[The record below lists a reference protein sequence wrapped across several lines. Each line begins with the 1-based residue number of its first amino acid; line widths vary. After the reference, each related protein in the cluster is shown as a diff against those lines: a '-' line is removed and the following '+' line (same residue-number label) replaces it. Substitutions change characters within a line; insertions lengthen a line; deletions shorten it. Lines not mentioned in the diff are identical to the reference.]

1 MATQKNRPT
10 TTLARPSHAKRSAS
24 HGRLRRLSLALLL
37 GLVLGLGVS
46 GGLWTIPTTAF
57 LFQGDPGGGA
67 WDFSF
72 TPFTSFTP
80 SPPFMPLS
88 SGFSSARRVQ
98 SVVGNGLGGTP
109 ALNLVPN
116 PILRENALPGST
128 NWLIANGHAAT
139 TQIQG
144 YASAESATAGQEL
157 TFYVST
163 QLPAVPYTVD
173 VYRLGWYH
181 GAGGRLLT
189 TLSEV
194 GQAQGYY
201 DWVHLKLVGCASCR
215 FDPTTRMLDADWR
228 PSFQLTIPASWT
240 TGLYVAKLTTSA
252 DSGAWQTYI
261 HFTVTGDP
269 AATYVAT
276 IPDTTTEAY
285 NDWGGYSLYH
295 GPDGRLA
302 TRAFKVS
309 LNRPALGWRFGYG
322 SGLSYVL
329 DAIRWFERNGYDM
342 AYISTMDLHE
352 HPGVLLTHRAYLS
365 LGHDE
370 YWSAAMRNGV
380 EQARNAGIGL
390 AFLGANPAYWNMR
403 FEPDRAG
410 VADRVIV
417 CYKSAALDPLYGR
430 DNANVTVE
438 WRQPPL
444 NRPENALVG
453 IMYTDWTYPPTAWPW
468 RVTGAGASDPLMA
481 GTGLRP
487 GDAYGCNLV
496 GYEFD
501 HIFYN
506 GQTPAGL
513 HVLAQ
518 SYADGQD
525 SGPSAS
531 QTTYYIAR
539 SGALVF
545 ASGSIYWSYALD
557 GLHLWDVPHVP
568 AANRSCLG
576 TAASAPIP
584 GIQRLM
590 ANVMAQLIVNHLS
603 MRRPQRQR
611 R

>member
-1 MATQKNRPT
+1 M
-10 TTLARPSHAKRSAS
+10 
-24 HGRLRRLSLALLL
+24 L
-37 GLVLGLGVS
+37 GLVLGLSAS
-46 GGLWTIPTTAF
+46 GGLWMTPATSF
-57 LFQGDPGGGA
+57 LFQGDPSGAWGLGFTSFISFSPPPPFAMPASPASPGSPTPGATRSASGGNTQGGGA
-67 WDFSF
+67 
-72 TPFTSFTP
+72 
-80 SPPFMPLS
+80 
-88 SGFSSARRVQ
+88 
-98 SVVGNGLGGTP
+98 
-109 ALNLVPN
+109 ALTIVPN
-116 PILRENALPGST
+116 PVQRENALPGT
-128 NWLIANGHAAT
+128 TQWLIADSHAAT

-144 YASAESATAGQEL
+144 YASAESATAAQTL

-163 QLPAVPYTVD
+163 QIPNVPYTVD

-189 TLSEV
+189 TLNEV

-201 DWVHLKLVGCASCR
+201 DWANLKLVGCASCR
-215 FDPTTRMLDADWR
+215 FEPATHLIDAGWQ
-228 PSFQLTIPASWT
+228 PSFHLTIPSRWT
-240 TGLYVAKLTTSA
+240 TGLYVAKLTTSGT
-252 DSGAWQTYI
+252 SGSWQAYV
-261 HFTVTGDP
+261 HFTVTGNAD
-269 AATYVAT
+269 ATYVAT
-276 IPDTTTEAY
+276 IPDTTSEAY

-329 DAIRWFERNGYDM
+329 DAIRWFERNGYDL
-342 AYISTMDLHE
+342 AYVSTMDLHA
-352 HPGVLLTHRAYLS
+352 HPTLLLTHRAYLS

-380 EQARNAGIGL
+380 ERARDAGIGL

-403 FEPDRAG
+403 VESDRAG
-410 VADRVIV
+410 VANRVIV
-417 CYKSAALDPLYGR
+417 CYKNAFLDPLYGR

-468 RVTGAGASDPLMA
+468 RVTAAGAHTPLMA
-481 GTGLRP
+481 GTGLRA
-487 GDAYGCNLV
+487 GVAYGCNLV

-501 HIFYN
+501 HSFAN

-513 HVLAQ
+513 QVLAQ

-525 SGPSAS
+525 SGPSVS
-531 QTTYYIAR
+531 QTTDYVAQ

-568 AANRSCLG
+568 AANQSCMG
-576 TAASAPIP
+576 TTASAPIP

-590 ANVMAQLIVNHLS
+590 ANVMAQLVVNHHLNLTH
-603 MRRPQRQR
+603 RPQRGT
-611 R
+611 